1 MAWQHSRHTGWLAAA
16 VLVAALAC
24 DSTPQMGSGVS
35 QVGAGRRYANLHRGD
50 GTTSAQLAQDT
61 GPAAQPQDLPSRPVK
76 PADTR
81 PAKAGAEI
89 SFQIPDP
96 TAIETV
102 LNQEKDKELGLLAQ
116 RVLSAE
122 DRQRE
127 EREINTLYARFH
139 DNILA
144 KSGVI
149 RRPKQVELRLADVIR
164 RTLQSNYAIQVR
176 AYDPAIETTKI
187 VEAEAQFDAVYFGK
201 TNYSRLDRPTSSA
214 LVSSQSDQRDFETGV
229 KKLLSTGTQIQVSYA
244 LSRTWTNLTYQTLNP
259 SYADD
264 FAVEFRQPFLKGFG
278 LDVNRSQI
286 EIRKLDR
293 AISIEKL
300 RKDIIDAIHNTE
312 QAYWTLAQARRRV
325 AISARLLTNLE
336 LILQRL
342 EQRKAAGYDVY
353 GVQLNLTTSRIEQRR
368 ADFIRRCND
377 VKNAETALL
386 ALMNDPEMNLA
397 EDYEVIPVDTMSLE
411 PIVVDELGEVAAAL
425 TYRSELHQA
434 KHAIEQAQLAIGVAK
449 NQALPKLDVIFRYLI
464 DGMGSDAHGAFSQM
478 WDNRFNEYVVGLEF
492 EYPIGDRGPEA
503 ALRRARLQQAQAI
516 TSHRAQI
523 ENAIREVRQAVR
535 DLNTGYEQIGP
546 SLRAAEASLDQL
558 RATRARQEKLD
569 PPSLQVEL
577 DAHETL
583 ASTRDSLLQVLA
595 NYNIALSN
603 LEKQKGT
610 LLQYNNVVIRGV
622 DDKSYEKP
630 YQPTSR

>member
-1 MAWQHSRHTGWLAAA
+1 MAWQYSRYTGWLAAA
-16 VLVAALAC
+16 ILIAALAC
-24 DSTPQMGSGVS
+24 DSTPKQGGVS
-35 QVGAGRRYANLHRGD
+35 QVGTGRRYANTHKGE
-50 GTTSAQLAQDT
+50 TASAQLAQDSAA
-61 GPAAQPQDLPSRPVK
+61 AAQLQDLPSRPVR
-76 PADTR
+76 PADTQ

-89 SFQIPDP
+89 GFQIPDP
-96 TAIETV
+96 MTIESV
-102 LNQEKDKELGLLAQ
+102 LRQEKDKELALLAQ
-116 RVLSAE
+116 RVLSPE

-127 EREINTLYARFH
+127 EREINNLYNRFQE
-139 DNILA
+139 NILA
-144 KSGVI
+144 KSKVI
-149 RRPKQVELRLADVIR
+149 RRPRQVELRLADVIR
-164 RTLQSNYAIQVR
+164 RTLQNNYAIQVR
-176 AYDPAIETTKI
+176 AYDPAIETTRI
-187 VEAEAQFDAVYFGK
+187 VEAEAAFDAVYFGK
-201 TNYSRLDRPTSSA
+201 TNYSRLDRPTSSS
-214 LVSSQSDQRDFETGV
+214 LMSSQSDQRDFETGV
-229 KKLLSTGTQIQVSYA
+229 KKLLSTGMQVQISYA
-244 LSRTWTNLTYQTLNP
+244 LSRTWTNLSYQTLNP
-259 SYADD
+259 YYAND

-278 LDVNRSQI
+278 LDVNRAQI

-300 RKDIIDAIHNTE
+300 RKDIIDGIHSTE

-325 AISARLLTNLE
+325 AISARLLAQLE

-353 GVQLNLTTSRIEQRR
+353 GVQLNQTTARIEQRR
-368 ADFIRRCND
+368 ADYIRRCND

-386 ALMNDPEMNLA
+386 ALMNDPDMNLA
-397 EDYEVIPVDTMSLE
+397 EDYEVVPVDVMSLE
-411 PIVVDELGEVAAAL
+411 PIVVDELGEISAAL

-434 KHAIEQAQLAIGVAK
+434 KLAIEQAQIAIGVAK

-464 DGMGSDAHGAFSQM
+464 DGLKQDAHGAFSQM

-492 EYPIGDRGPEA
+492 EYPIGDRAAEA
-503 ALRRARLQQAQAI
+503 GLRRARLQQAQAI

-523 ENAIREVRQAVR
+523 ESAIREVRQAVR
-535 DLNTGYEQIGP
+535 DLNTSYEQIGP

-595 NYNIALSN
+595 NYNVALSN

-622 DDKSYEKP
+622 DDKKYDKP
-630 YQPTSR
+630 YQPTTR

>member
-1 MAWQHSRHTGWLAAA
+1 MAWQYSRYTGWLTAAI
-16 VLVAALAC
+16 LVAALAC
-24 DSTPQMGSGVS
+24 DSTPKQGGVVS
-35 QVGAGRRYANLHRGD
+35 QVGTGRRYANVHKGEAA
-50 GTTSAQLAQDT
+50 SARLAQD
-61 GPAAQPQDLPSRPVK
+61 GAAATQPEDLPSRPVK
-76 PADTR
+76 PADTQ

-89 SFQIPDP
+89 GFQVPDP
-96 TAIETV
+96 MTV
-102 LNQEKDKELGLLAQ
+102 ENVLGQEKDKELGLLAQ
-116 RVLSAE
+116 RVLTPE

-127 EREINTLYARFH
+127 EREINNLYARFKE
-139 DNILA
+139 NILG
-144 KSGVI
+144 KSKAI
-149 RRPKQVELRLADVIR
+149 RRPRQVELRLADVIR
-164 RTLQSNYAIQVR
+164 RALQNNYGVQVR

-187 VEAEAQFDAVYFGK
+187 IEAEAQFDAVFF
-201 TNYSRLDRPTSSA
+201 TNANYNRQDRPTSSQ
-214 LVSSQSDQRDFETGV
+214 LMSSQSDQRDFESGV
-229 KKLLSTGTQIQVSYA
+229 KKLLSTGTQIKISYA

-259 SYADD
+259 YYAND

-278 LDVNRSQI
+278 LDANRAQI

-300 RKDIIDAIHNTE
+300 RKDITDAVHSTE

-368 ADFIRRCND
+368 ADYIRRCND

-386 ALMNDPEMNLA
+386 ALMNDPDMNLA
-397 EDYEVIPVDTMSLE
+397 EDFEVIPIDAMSLE
-411 PIVVDELGEVAAAL
+411 PIVIDELGEVSAAL

-434 KHAIEQAQLAIGVAK
+434 KLAIEQAQIAIGVAK
-449 NQALPKLDVIFRYLI
+449 NQALPKLDVVFRYLI
-464 DGMGSDAHGAFSQM
+464 DGLGPDAHATFSQM

-492 EYPIGDRGPEA
+492 EYPIGDRAAEA
-503 ALRRARLQQAQAI
+503 SLRRARLQQAQAI

-523 ENAIREVRQAVR
+523 ESAIRDVRQAVR
-535 DLNTGYEQIGP
+535 DLNSSYEQIGP

-583 ASTRDSLLQVLA
+583 ASTRDNLLQVLTS
-595 NYNIALSN
+595 YNVALSN

-610 LLQYNNVVIRGV
+610 LLQYNNIVIRGV
-622 DDKSYEKP
+622 DDKTYEKP
-630 YQPTSR
+630 YQPIAR